1 MDTHAQA
8 PPDAAVLRRERD
20 LYLRLLELGHESTLA
35 PFLKDALALLVEI
48 TGAQEGY
55 LELYDDDDEPS
66 EGPQWWIAHG
76 LSSERI
82 DHVRATISRGIIA
95 ESIASGRTIV
105 TAAAILDPRFSHRE
119 SVRRAGI
126 QAVLCAP
133 VGADRPRGV
142 LYLTGR
148 AAGQPFSEEDRAR
161 VELVTRHL
169 APASDRLLLQAR
181 AQAADDPTR
190 TPRASLRADGLIG
203 RSPALAAVLQE
214 LAIAAPTS
222 KTVLLTGETGTGKTQ
237 LARVIHDNSPRHRGP
252 FVEVSC
258 TNLPEGIVESELF
271 GAKRGAASGVDR
283 DRIGYVAQAEHGT
296 LFLDEIGDMPLTA
309 QAKLLQLL
317 QSKQYN
323 ALGSPAAVQAD
334 VRVLAGTNVDLRRA
348 VAEGKFRQDLLYR
361 LDVITIR
368 LPSLA
373 ERRGD
378 IRELAAFFC
387 AEECRKEGFP
397 PRVLSREAL
406 RALEAAEWPGNVR
419 DLSNA
424 MARGLLRAVGD
435 GALQVERRHLF
446 PDAADPAGN
455 PGRAPTY
462 EEAVNRFKARLVR
475 DTLELTG
482 WNVAETAKRLDLARS
497 HLYNL
502 IGALGIER
510 ERRP

>member
-1 MDTHAQA
+1 METHAQA
-8 PPDAAVLRRERD
+8 PVDAAVLRRERD
-20 LYLRLLELGHESTLA
+20 LYLRLLELGHEVTLA
-35 PFLKDALALLVEI
+35 PFLKDALAVLVEI

-55 LELYDDDDEPS
+55 LELYDDDDEPT
-66 EGPQWWIAHG
+66 EAPQWWMAHG
-76 LSSERI
+76 LSTERI
-82 DHVRATISRGIIA
+82 DDVRTTISRGIIA

-105 TAAAILDPRFSHRE
+105 TAAAVLDPRFSHRE

-142 LYLTGR
+142 LYLTGGT
-148 AAGQPFSEEDRAR
+148 GQPFSEEDRAR

-169 APASDRLLLQAR
+169 APVADRLLLQAR
-181 AQAADDPTR
+181 AESLDDPTR
-190 TPRASLRADGLIG
+190 GPRASVRADGLIG
-203 RSPALAAVLQE
+203 RSPAIAAVLRE
-214 LAIAAPTS
+214 VAIAAPTS

-237 LARVIHDNSPRHRGP
+237 LARVIHDNSPRQRGP
-252 FVEVSC
+252 FVELSC

-271 GAKRGAASGVDR
+271 GAKRGAATGVER
-283 DRIGYVAQAEHGT
+283 DRPGYVAQAEHGT
-296 LFLDEIGDMPLTA
+296 LFLDEIGDMPLAA

-323 ALGSPAAVQAD
+323 QLGSPAPIQTD
-334 VRVLAGTNVDLRRA
+334 VRVIAGTNVDLRRA
-348 VAEGKFRQDLLYR
+348 VADGKFRQDLLYR

-373 ERRGD
+373 ERRSD
-378 IRELAAFFC
+378 IRALAEFLC
-387 AEECRKEGFP
+387 ADECRKEGFP
-397 PRVLSREAL
+397 SRVLSREAL

-424 MARGLLRAVGD
+424 VTRGVLRAVAD
-435 GALQVERRHLF
+435 GSVQMERRHIF
-446 PDAADPAGN
+446 PDATESAG
-455 PGRAPTY
+455 GSERATTY
-462 EEAVNRFKARLVR
+462 EEAVNRFKAQLVR
-475 DTLELTG
+475 ETLELTG

>member
-1 MDTHAQA
+1 MTVPA
-8 PPDAAVLRRERD
+8 DAAVLRQERD
-20 LYLRLLELGHESTLA
+20 LCLRLLELGHEATLA
-35 PFLKDALALLVEI
+35 PFLKDALSLLVEI

-55 LELYDDDDEPS
+55 LELYDDDEASDEPR
-66 EGPQWWIAHG
+66 WWIAHG
-76 LSSERI
+76 LTTERI

-95 ESIASGRTIV
+95 EAVASGRTII
-105 TAAAILDPRFSHRE
+105 TPAAILDPRFSHRE

-133 VGADRPRGV
+133 VGVDAPRGV

-148 AAGQPFSEEDRAR
+148 ASGQPFSEDDRGR

-169 APASDRLLLQAR
+169 APAVDRLLLQAR
-181 AQAADDPTR
+181 SEAAGDPTR
-190 TPRASLRADGLIG
+190 TLRVGLRADGLIG
-203 RSPALAAVLQE
+203 RSRAMAAVLRE
-214 LAIAAPTS
+214 VAIAAPTS

-258 TNLPEGIVESELF
+258 TNLPDGIVESELF
-271 GAKRGAASGVDR
+271 GAKRGAATGIDR
-283 DRIGYVAQAEHGT
+283 DRIGYVARAEHGT
-296 LFLDEIGDMPLTA
+296 LFLDEIGDMPLKA
-309 QAKLLQLL
+309 QAALLQLL

-323 ALGSPAAVQAD
+323 PLGSPAAVPAD
-334 VRVLAGTNVDLRRA
+334 VRVIAGTNVDLRRA
-348 VAEGKFRQDLLYR
+348 VTEGRFRQDLLYR

-373 ERRGD
+373 ERRED
-378 IRELAAFFC
+378 VRELAGFFC

-397 PRVLSREAL
+397 PRELSRDAL

-424 MARGLLRAVGD
+424 MARGVLRAVAD
-435 GALQVERRHLF
+435 GAHQVERRHLF
-446 PDAADPAGN
+446 PDAPDAAGG
-455 PGRAPTY
+455 PDRPPTY
-462 EEAVNRFKARLVR
+462 EEAVNRFKAQLLRE
-475 DTLELTG
+475 TLGQSG

-510 ERRP
+510 EK